1 MRPAR
6 LDTFRF
12 TTGSQTTAQAIAALY
27 GGKVRQWEREFEVIT
42 GKSEIGVTVPPR
54 DEVDLAVVR
63 DVEQGRL
70 PAALRLAARAD
81 QQRAVPVPAR

>member
-12 TTGSQTTAQAIAALY
+12 TTRFAASPREAIAELY
-27 GGKVRQWEREFEVIT
+27 GGEIRDWAGEFEVIT

-54 DEVDLAVVR
+54 DEVDLAVV
-63 DVEQGRL
+63 
-70 PAALRLAARAD
+70 
-81 QQRAVPVPAR
+81 